1 MERGIVM
8 KATNKQL
15 VELLTVMLR
24 ARTFEEKAAEAFTS
38 GLVPGFIHVGI
49 GQEAVAAGVCARLRP
64 ADSICITHRGH
75 VQAVAKGMD
84 LKLLMA
90 ELFGKKAGLCKGRSG
105 SIHIA
110 DKSVNVIGSTGIVGA
125 GLPVATGAA
134 LSYQIQGTDQVA
146 VCFFGDGAVNQG
158 TFHESLNMA
167 SLWKL
172 PVVYCCENNRWAQF
186 TPQKLESSVTSVSGR
201 AAAYDIPGITVD
213 GCDVMA
219 VYEAAGEAVD
229 RARKKEG
236 PTLLEFSL
244 NRWYGHYVGDPQRYR
259 DEEDVKKSRQSDP
272 IAMFKDKLVQQK
284 ILTSDEIEKIEGQVS
299 AEMDEAVKF
308 AQDSP
313 LPEVEEGLERYY

>member
-1 MERGIVM
+1 M

-38 GLVPGFIHVGI
+38 GLIPGFIHVGI

-64 ADSICITHRGH
+64 TDSICITHRGH

-90 ELFGKKAGLCKGRSG
+90 ELFGKKTGICKGRSG
-105 SIHIA
+105 SIHVA
-110 DKSVNVIGSTGIVGA
+110 DKNVSVIGSTGIVGA

-186 TPQKLESSVTSVSGR
+186 TPQKLESRVTTVSGR
-201 AAAYDIPGITVD
+201 AAAYNIPGITVD
-213 GCDVMA
+213 GCDVIA
-219 VYEAAGEAVD
+219 VYEAAGEAVE

-244 NRWYGHYVGDPQRYR
+244 NRWYGHYVGDPQKYR

-272 IAMFKDKLVQQK
+272 IAMFKDKLVQQD

-299 AEMDEAVKF
+299 ADIDEAVKF

-313 LPEVEEGLERYY
+313 LPEVEEGLECFY